1 MERHIPDLI
10 DRETIQNTTISHVA
24 LSENQ
29 VRHDDDDDDDDDDG
43 DDNYKLL
50 KSEIDPNNIN

>member
-29 VRHDDDDDDDDDDG
+29 VRHDDGDDGDDDG
-43 DDNYKLL
+43 DNNYKLL